1 MKKQILAA
9 ALVFGAL
16 GCASMTA
23 RESTP
28 PQPALDLIL
37 RCIGPLAA
45 AEHRPMRIPDECHLL
60 SWTNLPNSLRP
71 PEGWDRSRPLPP
83 GAARTG
89 RLSGAD
95 ARGGP
100 HPFLDDH
107 PPMPLPPTPFPWA
120 RWPFV
125 CGTAL

>member
-23 RESTP
+23 VESTP
-28 PQPALDLIL
+28 APQPALDLIL

-71 PEGWDRSRPLPP
+71 PKGWDRTLPLPP

-89 RLSGAD
+89 HRSGAD
-95 ARGGP
+95 AHGP
-100 HPFLDDH
+100 SRFLDH
-107 PPMPLPPTPFPWA
+107 PPMPLPPTPFPWV

>member
-9 ALVFGAL
+9 TLVFGAL

-23 RESTP
+23 RESNP
-28 PQPALDLIL
+28 APQPALDLIL
-37 RCIGPLAA
+37 RCIGVLAA
-45 AEHRPMRIPDECHLL
+45 VEHRPMRIPAECHLL

-83 GAARTG
+83 GAARPA
-89 RLSGAD
+89 RLSAAGAHD
-95 ARGGP
+95 RP
-100 HPFLDDH
+100 HPFLDH
-107 PPMPLPPTPFPWA
+107 PPVPLPPTPFPWM